1 MSFAQRTVALSIS
14 CGLACAFTATAVD
27 AGAQRAPADP
37 AVPTAIEEAIIE
49 HACGSLHPAGT
60 IETEA
65 YLECR
70 NRQLL
75 SLRADFGRDLRR
87 LSSAE
92 RRTIDAACT
101 SLRASQGQDAYV
113 ECLTA
118 HLAPLRGHGNRPAPD
133 AAAAAVATAPPSPA
147 PAPVEAPPAGPRAS
161 RVSGVWIGAA
171 LVAVVVV
178 AAGGAFMSVN
188 ARRRFGACRTC
199 GVKLLERGDLCQKCR
214 HEAADALRRATAE
227 RADQARALEDEQRRR
242 AAKEVEQ
249 QQLARDEEARRQQRE
264 DAQRDQ
270 ARQEEERAQL
280 QREDEARQQ
289 RQIEP
294 EAARDEADPYV
305 VLGLPHDASAADV
318 DAAFKAVR
326 SKFDLDLVADMGV
339 ELQEHMK
346 RKAEAVERAYETLV
360 ARRPQ

>member
-1 MSFAQRTVALSIS
+1 MTGVSIS
-14 CGLACAFTATAVD
+14 CGLAWVFTASAVD
-27 AGAQRAPADP
+27 AGAQRAPVDP

-49 HACGSLHPAGT
+49 HACGSLHPAGAL
-60 IETEA
+60 ETDA

-70 NRQLL
+70 SRQLT
-75 SLRADFGRDLRR
+75 SLRDDFGRDLRR

-118 HLAPLRGHGNRPAPD
+118 HLAPLRGRGNRPAPD
-133 AAAAAVATAPPSPA
+133 AAGAAVATAPPSPA
-147 PAPVEAPPAGPRAS
+147 PPPVEAPPAGPPAS
-161 RVSGVWIGAA
+161 RVSGVWIAAA
-171 LVAVVVV
+171 LVAVTVA
-178 AAGGAFMSVN
+178 AAGGAFVTVST
-188 ARRRFGACRTC
+188 RRKFGACRTC

-227 RADQARALEDEQRRR
+227 RAEQARAQEDEQRRQ
-242 AAKEVEQ
+242 AAKEAEQ
-249 QQLARDEEARRQQRE
+249 QQLAREEEARRLQRE
-264 DAQRDQ
+264 EAQREQ
-270 ARQEEERAQL
+270 ARQEEERAQR
-280 QREDEARQQ
+280 QRDDEARQQ
-289 RQIEP
+289 RQVEP
-294 EAARDEADPYV
+294 GAPRDEADPYV
-305 VLGLPHDASAADV
+305 VLGLPEDASAADV
-318 DAAFKAVR
+318 ETAYKAVR

-360 ARRPQ
+360 ARRAQ

>member
-1 MSFAQRTVALSIS
+1 MVGVSIS
-14 CGLACAFTATAVD
+14 CGLAWVFTATAID
-27 AGAQRAPADP
+27 AGAQQAPADP
-37 AVPTAIEEAIIE
+37 AVPTAIEEAIME

-60 IETEA
+60 LETEA

-101 SLRASQGQDAYV
+101 SLRTSQGQDAYV
-113 ECLTA
+113 ECVTA
-118 HLAPLRGHGNRPAPD
+118 RLIPLRGRGDRPAPD
-133 AAAAAVATAPPSPA
+133 AAAAAVGTAPPSPA
-147 PAPVEAPPAGPRAS
+147 SPPVEAPPAGPPAS
-161 RVSGVWIGAA
+161 RVSGAWIAAA

-178 AAGGAFMSVN
+178 AAGGAFVTVN
-188 ARRRFGACRTC
+188 ARRKFGACRTC

-227 RADQARALEDEQRRR
+227 RADQARAQEDEQRRQ
-242 AAKEVEQ
+242 AATEVEQ
-249 QQLARDEEARRQQRE
+249 QQLARDEEARQLQRE
-264 DAQRDQ
+264 EAQREQ
-270 ARQEEERAQL
+270 ARQEDERAQL
-280 QREDEARQQ
+280 QRDDEARQQ
-289 RQIEP
+289 RQV
-294 EAARDEADPYV
+294 AAGATRDEADPYV
-305 VLGLPHDASAADV
+305 VLGLPRDASAADV
-318 DAAFKAVR
+318 ETAYKAMR

-360 ARRPQ
+360 ARRTQ